1 MFTVSTYNRILWPM
15 SKDSTTDGYHHGD
28 LVNALLSAAE
38 GLLVQHGPGGLSL
51 REVARVAGVSHTAP
65 YRHFRDKAA
74 LLQALARRGF
84 ERLHAAVKDA
94 GASVPHGPEQQ
105 LIAAG
110 IAYVQLAVNH
120 AEITQLMF
128 GGTTDPAA
136 DAAGDSAGR
145 DAFAALQTI
154 IESGISAGV
163 FRQREP
169 SELALVAWTSMH
181 GLAMLVTAGLLE
193 YDTDNPAALE
203 QLVGSVASNVIYGIA
218 R

>member
-1 MFTVSTYNRILWPM
+1 MPNDS
-15 SKDSTTDGYHHGD
+15 SKDGYHHGD
-28 LVNALLSAAE
+28 LRNALLSAAE

-65 YRHFRDKAA
+65 YRHFSDKAA

-84 ERLHAAVKDA
+84 ERLHAAMTDA
-94 GASVPHGPEQQ
+94 AAGVPHGPEQQ

-110 IAYVQLAVNH
+110 IACVRHAVNH

-128 GGTTDPAA
+128 GGTLASTV
-136 DAAGDSAGR
+136 DAAGDMSGR

-169 SELALVAWTSMH
+169 RELALVAWTSMH
-181 GLAMLVTAGLLE
+181 GLAMLMTAGLLE
-193 YDTDNPAALE
+193 VDTGNPAALD

>member
-1 MFTVSTYNRILWPM
+1 MPN
-15 SKDSTTDGYHHGD
+15 DSTTDGYHHGD
-28 LVNALLSAAE
+28 LRNALLSAAE

-51 REVARVAGVSHTAP
+51 REVARVTGVSHTAP
-65 YRHFRDKAA
+65 YRHFRGKAA

-84 ERLHAAVKDA
+84 ERLHAAMTDA
-94 GASVPHGPEQQ
+94 AANVPHGPEQQ

-128 GGTTDPAA
+128 GGTLDPAA
-136 DAAGDSAGR
+136 DAAGDTPGR

-154 IESGISAGV
+154 IESGIQAGV
-163 FRQREP
+163 FRQRA
-169 SELALVAWTSMH
+169 SRELALVAWTSMH
-181 GLAMLVTAGLLE
+181 GLAMLMTAGLLE
-193 YDTDNPAALE
+193 VDTDNPAALD